1 MVKVILSVP
10 EYVFPAK
17 SVPETL
23 AVAELTEVD
32 TVQVKVQTEFELV
45 AVINTLEITPD
56 KLIVGVADILSEK
69 VAVMVT
75 TSELETML
83 SEFVSVKVTV
93 GKVLSMVKVMLSVPE
108 YALPDKS
115 VPETVAVVEVTVVDT
130 VQV

>member
-1 MVKVILSVP
+1 MILSVP
-10 EYVFPAK
+10 EYAFPAK
-17 SVPETL
+17 SVPETV

-83 SEFVSVKVTV
+83 SESVSVKVTV
-93 GKVLSMVKVMLSVPE
+93 GKVLSMVKVILVVP
-108 YALPDKS
+108 A
-115 VPETVAVVEVTVVDT
+115 
-130 VQV
+130 

>member
-1 MVKVILSVP
+1 MILSVP

-93 GKVLSMVKVMLSVPE
+93 GKVLSMVKVMLPVPE